1 MVPSSFLV
9 RSLFVYVSGLEIRS
23 VFLVYF
29 TFSLSC
35 SMDSIVGSTSVVGS
49 VSYAGRHVQS
59 FWVIAELASFLCS
72 LVFASFCYALQV
84 FSGLPLGFVLSVASL
99 SFRNSSLRLAVS
111 AVRQYTS
118 PSVSSFYCSA
128 VLKWLWLEPLLLGFS
143 L

>member
-72 LVFASFCYALQV
+72 LVFCFLLVCFTGILWFASWFC
-84 FSGLPLGFVLSVASL
+84 
-99 SFRNSSLRLAVS
+99 SFRR
-111 AVRQYTS
+111 
-118 PSVSSFYCSA
+118 
-128 VLKWLWLEPLLLGFS
+128 FS
-143 L
+143 QLSEQQFKVGCQRR

>member
-72 LVFASFCYALQV
+72 LVL
-84 FSGLPLGFVLSVASL
+84 LPFGVLYRYSL
-99 SFRNSSLRLAVS
+99 VCLLVLFFPSLLSAFGTAV
-111 AVRQYTS
+111 
-118 PSVSSFYCSA
+118 
-128 VLKWLWLEPLLLGFS
+128 
-143 L
+143 